1 MSGMPLARQPS
12 LAFLPSPS
20 RAAWQFGPF
29 SVRAQALAIVAG
41 ILVAIVIAE
50 VRYRKAGGPRGVI
63 ADVAAWAVPA
73 ALILAAIGALTAQTR
88 AQPWLAVHTAMAILG
103 FPGGVALGT
112 FAAWLAVRKMRG
124 PGGRRVRFGPV
135 LAAAAPAIAFGL
147 AIAQVGAWAAQ
158 QGFGRPSAVPWA
170 VVIDPV
176 HRPTGYENFA
186 TFAPIFLYQALWDVA
201 AGVAIIIAA
210 RRLSLSGDR
219 VFALGAIGYSLGGF
233 GLFWLGIGH
242 LPIILGLRAGEL
254 GDVLVF
260 FGALLYLVRSRRTR
274 SRTSQ
279 ASHKAALERDSP
291 VM

>member
-1 MSGMPLARQPS
+1 MSGMP

-20 RAAWQFGPF
+20 HAAWQLGPF
-29 SVRAQALAIVAG
+29 SVRAMALAIVAG
-41 ILVAIVIAE
+41 VLVAIVIAE
-50 VRYRKAGGPRGVI
+50 VRYRKAGGPKGVI
-63 ADVAAWAVPA
+63 TDVAAVAVPA
-73 ALILAAIGALTAQTR
+73 GLILAAIGALTAPTR
-88 AQPWLAVHTAMAILG
+88 AQPWLAVHTAVAILG
-103 FPGGVALGT
+103 FPGAVALGIL
-112 FAAWLAVRKMRG
+112 AAWLATRKMRG
-124 PGGRRVRFGPV
+124 PKGSRVRFGPV

-147 AIAQVGAWAAQ
+147 AIAQAGAWAAQ

-170 VVIDPV
+170 VVIDPE

-186 TFAPIFLYQALWDVA
+186 TFTPIFLYQALWDVA

-210 RRLSLSGDR
+210 RRLSLAGDR
-219 VFALGAIGYSLGGF
+219 VFAIGAIGYAVGGF

-260 FGALLYLVRSRRTR
+260 VGALVYLLRTRRTR
-274 SRTSQ
+274 TRALQ
-279 ASHKAALERDSP
+279 VPHKSALERDSQ

>member
-1 MSGMPLARQPS
+1 MSGMPLA
-12 LAFLPSPS
+12 FLPSPA
-20 RAAWQFGPF
+20 RAAWQLGPF

-50 VRYRKAGGPRGVI
+50 YRYRKAGGPKGVI
-63 ADVAAWAVPA
+63 PDIAAWAVPA
-73 ALILAAIGALTAQTR
+73 GLIPAAIGALTAQAKT
-88 AQPWLAVHTAMAILG
+88 QPWVAVHTAEAIGG
-103 FPGGVALGT
+103 FPAAVGLGVLAT
-112 FAAWLAVRKMRG
+112 WLTVRKMRG
-124 PGGRRVRFGPV
+124 PRGRRVRFGPI

-147 AIAQVGAWAAQ
+147 AVAQAGAWAAQ

-176 HRPTGYENFA
+176 NRPTGYENFA
-186 TFAPIFLYQALWDVA
+186 TFAPIFLYQALWDVTFGA
-201 AGVAIIIAA
+201 VLIVAA

-219 VFALGAIGYSLGGF
+219 VFALGAIGYAVGGF
-233 GLFWLGIGH
+233 GLFWLGIRH

-260 FGALLYLVRSRRTR
+260 IGAVVYLVRTRRTR
-274 SRTSQ
+274 ARTMQ
-279 ASHKAALERDSP
+279 APHKSALERDST